1 MSDADE
7 LGFYAGLP
15 TLDRFDRLADPAS
28 YAAVPED
35 WVLGLADI
43 VQSTAAIAAGRYKE
57 VNTAAA
63 AVIAAV
69 SNALP
74 ERQIP
79 FVFGG
84 DGASFALAGADAAV
98 GREALARTAAWI
110 SANFGLTMRVALVPV
125 SEIRRHGHDVRIARF
140 SASPDV
146 AYAMFSGGGLAFA
159 EARMKAGDYAVPP
172 APDGVGPD
180 LDGLSCRF
188 AEMPSQHGTILS
200 IIVVPMA
207 NRRAAFEAAIGE
219 VLALAAREHGEGRP
233 VPEGGPPLAWT
244 LKGFLVESRTS
255 AARTGRHLSLSALR
269 VGVKQ
274 IFSYLALS
282 LGREVGRFSPRR
294 YRREIASN
302 SDFRK
307 FDDALRM
314 TLDCMPETAERIEA
328 ALQRAEAAGDV
339 AYGLHRQEAALMT
352 CFVPSPSRAD
362 HVHFVDG
369 AAGGYAMAAQAM
381 KGTARTAG

>member
-125 SEIRRHGHDVRIARF
+125 SESAGTATTC
-140 SASPDV
+140 ASP
-146 AYAMFSGGGLAFA
+146 ASPPRPTSPMPCSPA
-159 EARMKAGDYAVPP
+159 AGW
-172 APDGVGPD
+172 
-180 LDGLSCRF
+180 
-188 AEMPSQHGTILS
+188 
-200 IIVVPMA
+200 
-207 NRRAAFEAAIGE
+207 
-219 VLALAAREHGEGRP
+219 
-233 VPEGGPPLAWT
+233 PL
-244 LKGFLVESRTS
+244 
-255 AARTGRHLSLSALR
+255 
-269 VGVKQ
+269 
-274 IFSYLALS
+274 
-282 LGREVGRFSPRR
+282 PRR
-294 YRREIASN
+294 
-302 SDFRK
+302 
-307 FDDALRM
+307 
-314 TLDCMPETAERIEA
+314 
-328 ALQRAEAAGDV
+328 G
-339 AYGLHRQEAALMT
+339 
-352 CFVPSPSRAD
+352 
-362 HVHFVDG
+362 
-369 AAGGYAMAAQAM
+369 
-381 KGTARTAG
+381 